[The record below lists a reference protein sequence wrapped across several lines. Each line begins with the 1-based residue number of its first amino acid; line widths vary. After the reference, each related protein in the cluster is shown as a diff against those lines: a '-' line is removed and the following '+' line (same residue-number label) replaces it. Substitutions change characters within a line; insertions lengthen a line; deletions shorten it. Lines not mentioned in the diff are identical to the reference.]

1 MSTRRRGHV
10 MVQRMQ
16 SFDDLDGSPATHT
29 IRYGFADDTY
39 EIDLN
44 DEHAQEFEELLTRY
58 IEHSRKVAEVPPQPQ
73 PRQRRGRRGGGER
86 RSPEELQAIRQWAR
100 AEGFQVSDRGRIK
113 AEILSKFDEAQGT

>member
-16 SFDDLDGSPATHT
+16 SFDDLDGSPATQT
-29 IRYGFADDTY
+29 IRYGSADDPY
-39 EIDLN
+39 ETDLN

-73 PRQRRGRRGGGER
+73 PRQRRARRGGGER
-86 RSPEELQAIRQWAR
+86 RSPEGLQEIRQWAR
-100 AEGFQVSDRGRIK
+100 AQGFPVSDRGRIK
-113 AEILSKFDEAQGT
+113 ADILAKYDAAH

>member
-1 MSTRRRGHV
+1 

-16 SFDDLDGSPATHT
+16 GFDDFDGSPATQT

-44 DEHAQEFEELLTRY
+44 DEHAQEFEGLVNRY
-58 IEHSRKVAEVPPQPQ
+58 IERSRKVAEVQPQPQ

-86 RSPEELQAIRQWAR
+86 RSPEELGAVRQWAR
-100 AEGFQVSDRGRIK
+100 AQGFQVSDRGRIT
-113 AEILSKFDEAQGT
+113 ADILAKYDAAQGT